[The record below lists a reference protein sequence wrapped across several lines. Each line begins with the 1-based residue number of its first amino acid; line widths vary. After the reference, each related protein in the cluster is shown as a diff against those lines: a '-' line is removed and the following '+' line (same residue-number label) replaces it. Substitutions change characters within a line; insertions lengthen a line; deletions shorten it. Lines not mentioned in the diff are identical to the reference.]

1 MNNKN
6 SIKRK
11 NNEKIRNEGYNNNC
25 VFINSFALC
34 VSTQVRNFVTKTNKV
49 DTFRANISKSS
60 DCLGIKNSDF
70 DFEGDAFTRTI
81 LNGYRERDGIIQ
93 LLNFNF
99 WKKGSKRKYNYNIP
113 LHKFT
118 FAGYLGILEM
128 RRQLWK
134 KNNGKMPYPRV
145 SKVKMKDIQLLFLNL
160 AIVKAGSTDKYKEVL
175 KDLGSYYLKERDL
188 FFPVYLP
195 TPTMHR
201 VEKKS

>member
-1 MNNKN
+1 MLLKNKRRTCLELSTTVF
-6 SIKRK
+6 SIAFGE
-11 NNEKIRNEGYNNNC
+11 NEWIDNNNNC
-25 VFINSFALC
+25 VFIKSFALC

-134 KNNGKMPYPRV
+134 KK
-145 SKVKMKDIQLLFLNL
+145 
-160 AIVKAGSTDKYKEVL
+160 
-175 KDLGSYYLKERDL
+175 
-188 FFPVYLP
+188 
-195 TPTMHR
+195 
-201 VEKKS
+201 